1 MAKKKVK
8 KFQAG
13 GDARR
18 VMSPGLGAGG
28 SGAASMSIS
37 PRNPFNPRGKHG
49 DGGASGAVGDVLTAG
64 REAQDF
70 LGTAGEALGA
80 SQGNVGILGQPPFAG
95 GAGTYKKGGKVAKKK
110 KSSGGK
116 PRGVGLAKKGVR
128 PVKMVKM
135 KG

>member
-18 VMSPGLGAGG
+18 MMSPGIGPVIGPGPGSLQPPVFPRSPGG
-28 SGAASMSIS
+28 SG
-37 PRNPFNPRGKHG
+37 P
-49 DGGASGAVGDVLTAG
+49 GGATGAVGDVLTAG
-64 REAQDF
+64 RQAQDF
-70 LGTAGEALGA
+70 LGTAGQAIGTPQRASVLG
-80 SQGNVGILGQPPFAG
+80 PP
-95 GAGTYKKGGKVAKKK
+95 YHLSKGGKVAKKK
-110 KSSGGK
+110 ASGKVRGAGK
-116 PRGVGLAKKGVR
+116 ARKGVR

>member
-18 VMSPGLGAGG
+18 MMSPGIGPVIGPGPGSLQPPVFPRSPGG
-28 SGAASMSIS
+28 SG
-37 PRNPFNPRGKHG
+37 P
-49 DGGASGAVGDVLTAG
+49 GGATGAVGDVLTAG
-64 REAQDF
+64 QAAQDF
-70 LGTAGEALGA
+70 LGEAGQAIGTPQRASVLG
-80 SQGNVGILGQPPFAG
+80 PP
-95 GAGTYKKGGKVAKKK
+95 YHLSKSGKVAKKK
-110 KSSGGK
+110 ASGKVRGAGK
-116 PRGVGLAKKGVR
+116 ARKGVR